1 MDRAYSIL
9 NVKSYDDEQRII
21 RGIATTP
28 EADRVGDIVVS
39 EGVQFK
45 NPAPLLWQHQHDK
58 PVGTVKFS
66 KPTSRGVEFEATLPK
81 IDEPGALKDR
91 VDEAWQSV
99 KAGLVTAVSIGFRSL
114 DGAVER
120 MKDGGLKFMKTEVI
134 ELSLVTI
141 PANASA
147 VITAIKSI
155 DNQHLPA
162 SSGREAVT
170 VIDGL
175 DSPGVTGT
183 KTAASRGAVKLI
195 PRKKS

>member
-9 NVKSYDDEQRII
+9 NVKGYDDEQRII

-28 EADRVGDIVVS
+28 EPDRVGDIVVS

-45 NPAPLLWQHQHDK
+45 NPMPLLWQHQHDK
-58 PVGTVKFS
+58 PVGTVRFS
-66 KPTSRGVEFEATLPK
+66 KPTAKGVEFEAQLPK
-81 IDEPGALKDR
+81 IDEPGALRDR

-120 MKDGGLKFMKTEVI
+120 LKEGGVKFLKTEVI

-147 VITAIKSI
+147 VITAIKSV
-155 DNQHLPA
+155 DSKHLPPA
-162 SSGREAVT
+162 NGQQQVSAAGSS
-170 VIDGL
+170 
-175 DSPGVTGT
+175 SPGASGN
-183 KTAASRGAVKLI
+183 KPAAHRGAVKLI
-195 PRKKS
+195 PRRKS